1 MLIEK
6 SFPDSFLE
14 NKTLGDLCLWEN
26 KEKQRWNM
34 SIRGSRVMSW
44 MPGLRDLGLPRH
56 SHMGI
61 DLAVW
66 TFFLVQN
73 REEARP
79 GSKVPPR
86 MLTCSCSLSLW
97 KLDSRERWGNQS
109 QLRHLM
115 EWKSPVLM
123 AACDYCYVNG
133 EAEKYFTW
141 GHISH
146 CSFLLWIVA
155 VSCYCYKIPELE
167 YF

>member
-66 TFFLVQN
+66 TFF
-73 REEARP
+73 
-79 GSKVPPR
+79 
-86 MLTCSCSLSLW
+86 SCSEQRRSKARVKSTSQNAHLFLLTFPLKARFQGEMGKSKSAQTPHGMKEPSFNGSLW
-97 KLDSRERWGNQS
+97 LLLCEWRSREI
-109 QLRHLM
+109 LHLGIHFSLFFPSM
-115 EWKSPVLM
+115 D
-123 AACDYCYVNG
+123 CC
-133 EAEKYFTW
+133 
-141 GHISH
+141 
-146 CSFLLWIVA
+146 CFLL
-155 VSCYCYKIPELE
+155 LL
-167 YF
+167 